1 MNARLPSA
9 PSEASTEATKPA
21 PTGGE
26 VSAEAKK
33 EGQQR
38 QIDHRIA
45 AVDERIRGGTSDPD
59 VDEDDV
65 PAPTVP
71 PEEPGFVESLGAY
84 YATAKASGSDWL
96 SAGLSTLAF
105 ALTSGGGKFWDFAK
119 SFFSGKEEGGTDLD
133 GDEDTDS
140 DFALDTDTSVDIPST
155 EPQGFFENMKS
166 LLAEFGLTETTDKKK
181 NFFIVATELGK
192 EVEAKYNIPYQ
203 VVVAQACLE
212 SGFGQSGLTQKALN
226 CFGYKTG
233 SSKVPYVTMETTEYR
248 NGVKGREPAHFRSY
262 SSLRESFMDYGKL
275 LSSADRY
282 RKAFDYKDDPKRFLE
297 EVIKGGYA
305 TDPNYVAKA
314 EKTVA
319 TYGLTLD

>member
-9 PSEASTEATKPA
+9 PSEASAEAPKPTPTE
-21 PTGGE
+21 GG

-38 QIDHRIA
+38 QIDAGLAEVEQKVNEGTAERTMQEG
-45 AVDERIRGGTSDPD
+45 VDADQ
-59 VDEDDV
+59 DEDTETDS
-65 PAPTVP
+65 AK
-71 PEEPGFVESLGAY
+71 PEDKPKTGWAGFVS
-84 YATAKASGSDWL
+84 SL
-96 SAGLSTLAF
+96 SAGWGSVSKWLSDT
-105 ALTSGGGKFWDFAK
+105 GGKVGDWIRDLMGIEK
-119 SFFSGKEEGGTDLD
+119 GEESGTDSD
-133 GDEDTDS
+133 EDEDTDS
-140 DFALDTDTSVDIPST
+140 DFALDTDTLPSQ
-155 EPQGFFENMKS
+155 PQGFLENMKT
-166 LLAEFGLTETTDKKK
+166 LLAEFGLTETTDKKR
-181 NFFIVATELGK
+181 NFFMVATELGK
-192 EVEAKYNIPYQ
+192 EVEAKYHIPYQ

-212 SGFGQSGLTQKALN
+212 SGFGQSDLTQKALN

-248 NGVKGREPAHFRSY
+248 NGVRGREPAHFRSY
-262 SSLRESFMDYGKL
+262 SNLRESFMDYGKL
-275 LSSADRY
+275 LSGASRY

-319 TYGLTLD
+319 TYGLNLA